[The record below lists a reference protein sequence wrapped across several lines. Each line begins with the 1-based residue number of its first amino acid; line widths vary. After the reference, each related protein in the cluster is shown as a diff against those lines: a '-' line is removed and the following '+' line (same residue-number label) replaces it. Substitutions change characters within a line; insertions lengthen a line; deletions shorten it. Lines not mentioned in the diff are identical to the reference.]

1 MKVND
6 DLTKRRLYI
15 ASLFKSFDNLAS
27 GNIKLSFFQ
36 QLFAKLTET
45 GYLNPKKHKI
55 KDILNYADPY
65 HKGKVE
71 MNRFMDWIDIV
82 SGCFLF
88 SFIFN
93 FINWINFIF
102 IFCFFFLECKSFFC
116 SVFSFKSSLVV
127 FLWRIS
133 C

>member
-1 MKVND
+1 MFSPFSLSFSHSTMKVND

-55 KDILNYADPY
+55 KEVLNYADPY

-82 SGCFLF
+82 STLILILFEISLIFLF
-88 SFIFN
+88 
-93 FINWINFIF
+93 
-102 IFCFFFLECKSFFC
+102 L
-116 SVFSFKSSLVV
+116 L
-127 FLWRIS
+127 
-133 C
+133 